1 MTDQQVDGLDAADDE
16 VASIDVVTLLSDR
29 GSGSEW
35 VGTLHSIL
43 RQLAPTAAIID
54 LAHDVAVDDVKAA
67 SLALARSVQYL
78 APGVIVAS
86 VAADAE
92 PTMRH
97 IAVSAAG
104 GNAIFVGPDNG
115 VLASAL
121 AMVGGAEEAV
131 ILDRADLF
139 LESPGTLDPGRDIY
153 APIAGQ
159 LCAGASLADLGTP
172 IDPVLLRPGL
182 LPLPSEE
189 GSALVGEILAVG
201 HRGVLHVNV
210 EPEELAAWGDSVTIR
225 IGECERTA
233 HRVEHFSE
241 ISPGGLGLVVDAMGM
256 VAVAANGSSAAEDL
270 SAEMGDQVR
279 FTPSE
284 AEVKAG
290 VTTAVALGRNGHAD
304 NGSGASRP
312 SGGPVIGGDQ
322 GGKQ

>member
-1 MTDQQVDGLDAADDE
+1 M
-16 VASIDVVTLLSDR
+16 
-29 GSGSEW
+29 
-35 VGTLHSIL
+35 
-43 RQLAPTAAIID
+43 
-54 LAHDVAVDDVKAA
+54 
-67 SLALARSVQYL
+67 
-78 APGVIVAS
+78 
-86 VAADAE
+86 
-92 PTMRH
+92 
-97 IAVSAAG
+97 
-104 GNAIFVGPDNG
+104 
-115 VLASAL
+115 
-121 AMVGGAEEAV
+121 
-131 ILDRADLF
+131 
-139 LESPGTLDPGRDIY
+139 
-153 APIAGQ
+153 
-159 LCAGASLADLGTP
+159 
-172 IDPVLLRPGL
+172 
-182 LPLPSEE
+182 
-189 GSALVGEILAVG
+189 G
-201 HRGVLHVNV
+201 HRGVLHVSV

-284 AEVKAG
+284 AEVNAG

>member
-43 RQLAPTAAIID
+43 RQLAPAAAIID

-92 PTMRH
+92 PAMRH

-153 APIAGQ
+153 PAASGSIAVAIGRR
-159 LCAGASLADLGTP
+159 LRSRRRDSGGGTP
-172 IDPVLLRPGL
+172 RRF
-182 LPLPSEE
+182 
-189 GSALVGEILAVG
+189 A
-201 HRGVLHVNV
+201 
-210 EPEELAAWGDSVTIR
+210 
-225 IGECERTA
+225 CERRT
-233 HRVEHFSE
+233 RGTRSVGRF
-241 ISPGGLGLVVDAMGM
+241 
-256 VAVAANGSSAAEDL
+256 
-270 SAEMGDQVR
+270 GDDPYR
-279 FTPSE
+279 
-284 AEVKAG
+284 
-290 VTTAVALGRNGHAD
+290 
-304 NGSGASRP
+304 
-312 SGGPVIGGDQ
+312 
-322 GGKQ
+322 